1 MLTKV
6 LIKNF
11 TLIDKVEIDFLSG
24 FTTVTGD
31 TGSGKSILLSA
42 LSLIIGK
49 RAGQNLLKNSTLKCV
64 LEAEFNLSNFNIQS
78 LLVKNNIDYFD
89 QTILR
94 REILPNGKS
103 RSFIND
109 SPVNLDFL
117 KTVGE
122 KLIDIHTQ
130 HQTLASSNN
139 SFFYSLIDNLA
150 EQQHIVKN
158 FNDTLINYRDLKIEL
173 EKLIRLN
180 TSLKNDNDYL
190 LYLYN
195 ELNDVKLVIDEQDI
209 IENKLKLFKNSEE
222 IKSSF
227 SQIDHILYSSDDS
240 IENKIFSLNSILNN
254 ISKISDNFSPIKN
267 RLDSL
272 LIELND
278 IKSDLNNSSF
288 DFSDDDSEIDKME
301 SRLNIIYNLQK
312 KHSVNSISDLIIKQ
326 QELKSKLEE
335 SGSVEINIDELQ
347 KSISKKTHYLQELSK
362 KISISRKKIIPKL
375 KSELESLL
383 LDLGMKNASFDF
395 KLSKIDDFN
404 RYGSDQIEVLFSAN
418 KGIEYA
424 PLFKIASGGELS
436 RILLSIKSILSKH
449 LNLPTMIFDEID
461 SGVSGEMSNAMANM
475 MLEMSSKMQII
486 AITHLPQVASKGN
499 QQLSVYK
506 QNSLSST
513 STMVKQLSNQ
523 ERIDEIAKMLA
534 GDLIS
539 DSAITHAKE
548 LLN

>member
-1 MLTKV
+1 LITKI

-11 TLIDKVEIDFLSG
+11 TLIDKVEIDFSTG

-49 RAGQNLLKNSTLKCV
+49 RAGQNLLKNSNLKCV
-64 LEAEFNLSNFNIQS
+64 LEAEFNLSCFNIRN
-78 LLVKNNIDYFD
+78 LFVDNNIDYFD
-89 QTILR
+89 QAILR

-109 SPVNLDFL
+109 SPVNLDLL
-117 KTVGE
+117 KTIGE
-122 KLIDIHTQ
+122 KLLDIHTQ
-130 HQTLASSNN
+130 HQTLANSNN

-150 EQQHIVKN
+150 EQQLIVKN
-158 FNDTLINYRDLKIEL
+158 FNQTLSNYRESKIEL
-173 EKLIRLN
+173 DKLNRLN
-180 TSLKNDNDYL
+180 TSLQNDNDYL

-195 ELNDVKLVIDEQDI
+195 ELSDVNLVSDEQDI
-209 IENKLKLFKNSEE
+209 IENKLKLYKNSEE
-222 IKSSF
+222 LKSSF
-227 SQIDHILYSSDDS
+227 SQIEDS
-240 IENKIFSLNSILNN
+240 IENKIYSLNSILNN
-254 ISKISDNFSPIKN
+254 ISKFSKNFSSIKE
-267 RLDSL
+267 RIDSL

-278 IKSDLNNSSF
+278 IKSELNNPSF
-288 DFSDDDSEIDKME
+288 DFNDDYSEIEKLE
-301 SRLNIIYNLQK
+301 SRLNIIYSLQK
-312 KHSVNSISDLIIKQ
+312 KHSVNSISDLLIKQ
-326 QELKSKLEE
+326 KHLKSKLDE
-335 SGSVEINIDELQ
+335 SGTVEINIDELE
-347 KSISKKTHYLQELSK
+347 KSIRKKKNYLTEISK

-375 KSELESLL
+375 KLQLESLL

-395 KLSKIDDFN
+395 KISELDDFN
-404 RYGSDQIEVLFSAN
+404 RFGSDQIEVLFSAN
-418 KGIEYA
+418 KGIKYA

-436 RILLSIKSILSKH
+436 RILLSIKSILSSH

-486 AITHLPQVASKGN
+486 AITHLPQVAAKGDH
-499 QQLSVYK
+499 QLKVYK
-506 QNSLSST
+506 YNNISST
-513 STMVKQLSNQ
+513 STMVKKLSNK

-534 GDLIS
+534 GDLMS
-539 DSAITHAKE
+539 DSAVLHAKE